1 MRAVWLVLV
10 AGLRRQWRSWVLLGL
25 LVAVA
30 SGFVL
35 ASTAAGYRT
44 DAAFPRY
51 LASHGYDAIVY
62 TVKDLPDLGQDP
74 EVAQATPVRMPFYDQ
89 PGCSCHRQIYTG
101 SFAVREVPPGSLGRV
116 AKLVAGR
123 MPDPSSPV
131 EALASFTLE
140 RDYGVHLG
148 TVITLPMAGAS
159 QRQAVFNAMNG
170 DGPPPKKA
178 TGPRMAM
185 RVVGIVAAENEF
197 SYGQGVTYTL
207 YPGPAFAAATK
218 GSPALTTYYVRL
230 RHGQV
235 GLPRFEARTSR
246 LEGIGVQDLNR
257 PAATI
262 TTSIHPQAVGW
273 RVLAALAALAGI
285 AVVGQALAR
294 QASAESAEHPVLAA
308 LGLSPRQFAVRIML
322 RTLVVAVA
330 GAAGGIAVAT
340 LLSPLAP
347 LGEARLAEPAPGL
360 SFDASV
366 LSLGALATVA
376 VVMALGVRPALRAA
390 RVRGGGGRAPA
401 TRPSAVAGAAA
412 AAGAPPGAV
421 IGIRHALERG
431 RGTRAVP
438 VGTALIGSVAGVA
451 ALCAT
456 AVFGSSLAHLT
467 STPALYGAP
476 FQDIFLGGGPGD
488 AGQDRV
494 IKVLEGDRA
503 IGRITL
509 VMAEQ
514 ITVNRVDVTAVAA
527 TVVPGRGPMLLSA
540 AEGRLP
546 AGDGQIALGASTMH
560 TTGARIGSL
569 VRVTATDAGGVVHAG
584 RFRVVGLIPLPTD
597 FGTGGIGTG
606 AAMTTAGYTSLVC
619 PPSPR
624 QAQCRAAVE
633 RAGVLA
639 LVRAAPGPA
648 AAAALARLV
657 AQHRDNASPPTE
669 PAALVNFGASA
680 AFPLLLGGV
689 VAVCGLAALV
699 HLLVVSV
706 TRRRTETGL
715 LRALGMVRRQ
725 LATIVFWQATTVA
738 VIAIA
743 AGIPLGIAAGRAIW
757 RAFAISLGVVPVPV
771 VQTWLIVALAA
782 GALIAANA
790 LAAVPAMSTARSR
803 PGPLLRTE

>member
-10 AGLRRQWRSWVLLGL
+10 AGFRRQWRSWVLLGL
-25 LVAVA
+25 LIAVA

-35 ASTAAGYRT
+35 ASTAAGRRT

-51 LASHGYDAIVY
+51 VASHGYDAIVY
-62 TVKDLPDLGQDP
+62 TVQPLPKGVP
-74 EVAQATPVRMPFYDQ
+74 GVAHVTPVQMPFYDQ
-89 PGCSCHRQIYTG
+89 PLCSCHRRINTG
-101 SFAVREVPPGSLGRV
+101 SFSVREVPPASLGRV

-123 MPDPSSPV
+123 MPDPSSPF
-131 EALASFTLE
+131 EALASFTLQ
-140 RDYGVHLG
+140 RDYGVGLG

-159 QRQAVFNAMNG
+159 QRKAIFRALAG

-197 SYGQGVTYTL
+197 SYGQGVSYTL
-207 YPGPAFAAATK
+207 YPGPGFAAATQ
-218 GSPALTTYYVRL
+218 GSPALTSYYVRL
-230 RHGQV
+230 RHGQADFA
-235 GLPRFEARTSR
+235 RFEARISR
-246 LEGIGVQDLNR
+246 LKGAGVQDLDR

-262 TTSIHPQAVGW
+262 KSSIHPQAVGW
-273 RVLAALAALAGI
+273 LVLAGLAGLAAV

-294 QASAESAEHPVLAA
+294 QASAESADHPVLST
-308 LGLSPRQFAVRIML
+308 LGLSPRLLAVRIML
-322 RTLVVAVA
+322 RTLIVAVA

-360 SFDASV
+360 SFDASI
-366 LSLGALATVA
+366 LGLGALATVV
-376 VVMALGVRPALRAA
+376 VVMVLGVRPALRAA
-390 RVRGGGGRAPA
+390 RVRTAAGRTPA

-467 STPALYGAP
+467 TTPALYGAP
-476 FQDIFLGGGPGD
+476 YQDFFNSAGPGTV
-488 AGQDRV
+488 GQDPLV
-494 IKVLEGDRA
+494 SELEKDRA

-509 VMAEQ
+509 VSLPAVT
-514 ITVNRVDVTAVAA
+514 ISRVNVRAIAATAV
-527 TVVPGRGPMLLSA
+527 RGPMLLSA

-546 AGDGQIALGASTMH
+546 AGDDQIALGASTMR
-560 TTGARIGSL
+560 TVGARIGSL
-569 VRVTATDAGGVVHAG
+569 VRVTATDQHGATHAE

-597 FGTGGIGTG
+597 FGTGGLGTG
-606 AAMTTAGYTSLVC
+606 AAMTTAGYASLVC
-619 PPSPR
+619 PPSPG
-624 QAQCRAAVE
+624 QAQCRTAVTHSAE
-633 RAGVLA
+633 LI

-648 AAAALARLV
+648 GSAALARHV
-657 AQHRDNASPPTE
+657 AKNQDNVAKPTA

-680 AFPLLLGGV
+680 AFPLLIGGV
-689 VAVCGLAALV
+689 VAVCGLAALA

-771 VQTWLIVALAA
+771 VQAWLIVALAA
-782 GALIAANA
+782 GALLAANA
-790 LAAVPAMSTARSR
+790 LAAVPAMSAARSR
-803 PGPLLRTE
+803 PGQLLRTE

>member
-1 MRAVWLVLV
+1 MMRAVWLVLV
-10 AGLRRQWRSWVLLGL
+10 AGFRRQWRSWVLLGL

-35 ASTAAGYRT
+35 ASTAAGRRT

-51 LASHGYDAIVY
+51 VASHGYDAIVY
-62 TVKDLPDLGQDP
+62 TVQPKLGHQP
-74 EVAQATPVRMPFYDQ
+74 EVAQLTPVRMPFYDQ
-89 PGCSCHRQIYTG
+89 PLCTCHRQIYTG
-101 SFAVREVPPGSLGRV
+101 SFSVREVPPASLSRV

-131 EALASFTLE
+131 EALASFTLQ
-140 RDYGVHLG
+140 RDYGVGLG
-148 TVITLPMAGAS
+148 TVITLPMAAAS
-159 QRQAVFNAMNG
+159 QQQAVFNAMNG
-170 DGPPPKKA
+170 GPRPKA

-197 SYGQGVTYTL
+197 SAGQSPTYDL
-207 YPGPAFAAATK
+207 YPGPAFAVATK

-230 RHGQV
+230 HHGQAD
-235 GLPRFEARTSR
+235 LPRFEARASR
-246 LEGIGVQDLNR
+246 LAGTGVQDLDR

-262 TTSIHPQAVGW
+262 TTSIHPQAFGW
-273 RVLAALAALAGI
+273 RVLAGLAALAAV

-294 QASAESAEHPVLAA
+294 QASAESADHPVLAA
-308 LGLSPRQFAVRIML
+308 LGLSPWQFAARIML

-330 GAAGGIAVAT
+330 GAAAGIGLAT

-360 SFDASV
+360 AFDAPV
-366 LSLGALATVA
+366 LGLGALVTVA
-376 VVMALGVRPALRAA
+376 VVLVLGVLPALRAA
-390 RVRGGGGRAPA
+390 RIHKAGGRAQA

-421 IGIRHALERG
+421 IGIRHAVERG
-431 RGTRAVP
+431 RGSRAVP

-467 STPALYGAP
+467 GTPALYGAP
-476 FQDIFLGGGPGD
+476 FQDFFIGGGPGD
-488 AGQDRV
+488 VGQDRT
-494 IKVLEGDRA
+494 INDLEGDRA

-509 VMAEQ
+509 VTMWPV
-514 ITVNRVDVTAVAA
+514 TVNRVDVTAIAA
-527 TVVPGRGPMLLSA
+527 TAVRGPMLLSA
-540 AEGRLP
+540 AAGRLP
-546 AGDGQIALGASTMH
+546 AGEGQIALGASTMR
-560 TTGARIGSL
+560 TADARIGSM
-569 VRVTATDAGGVVHAG
+569 VRVTATGADGVVHAA
-584 RFRVVGLIPLPTD
+584 RFRVVGLIPFPTD

-606 AAMTTAGYTSLVC
+606 AALTTAGYTGLVC
-619 PPSPR
+619 PPSPG
-624 QAQCRAAVE
+624 QAQCRTTVK
-633 RAGVLA
+633 RSGVLA

-648 AAAALARLV
+648 GAAALARHV
-657 AQHRDNASPPTE
+657 AGDRDNASPPTE

-689 VAVCGLAALV
+689 VAVCGLAALA

-706 TRRRTETGL
+706 IRRRTETGL

-743 AGIPLGIAAGRAIW
+743 AGVPLGIAAGRAIW

-771 VQTWLIVALAA
+771 VQAWLIVALAA
-782 GALIAANA
+782 GAVIAANA

>member
-10 AGLRRQWRSWVLLGL
+10 AGFRRQWRSWVLLGL
-25 LVAVA
+25 LIAVA

-35 ASTAAGYRT
+35 ASTAAGRRT

-51 LASHGYDAIVY
+51 VASHGYDAIVY
-62 TVKDLPDLGQDP
+62 TVQPLPQLGRQD
-74 EVAQATPVRMPFYDQ
+74 EVAQVTPVQMPFAAQ
-89 PGCSCHRQIYTG
+89 PGCSCHRRIDYG
-101 SFAVREVPPGSLGRV
+101 AFSVREVPPASLDRV

-131 EALASFTLE
+131 EALASFTLR
-140 RDYGVHLG
+140 RDYGVQLG
-148 TVITLPMAGAS
+148 TVISLPMAAAS

-170 DGPPPKKA
+170 GPIPKPA
-178 TGPRMAM
+178 GPTMAM
-185 RVVGIVAAENEF
+185 RVVGIVAAESEF
-197 SYGQGVTYTL
+197 SSGQTPAYDL
-207 YPGPAFAAATK
+207 YPGPGFAVATK
-218 GSPALTTYYVRL
+218 GTPALTSYYVRL
-230 RHGQV
+230 RHG
-235 GLPRFEARTSR
+235 PADFARFEARTGQ
-246 LEGIGVQDLNR
+246 LGGAGVQDLDR
-257 PAATI
+257 PAAVI
-262 TTSIHPQAVGW
+262 TNSIHPQAVGW
-273 RVLAALAALAGI
+273 LVLAALAGLAAV

-294 QASAESAEHPVLAA
+294 QASAESADHPVLAA
-308 LGLSPRQFAVRIML
+308 LGLSPRQLAARIML

-330 GAAGGIAVAT
+330 GAAGAIGLAT

-360 SFDASV
+360 AFDASV
-366 LSLGALATVA
+366 LIPGALATVA
-376 VVMALGVRPALRAA
+376 VVLLLGVVPALRAA
-390 RVRGGGGRAPA
+390 RVRVAAGRAPV

-412 AAGAPPGAV
+412 AVGAPPGAV
-421 IGIRHALERG
+421 IGIRYALERG

-456 AVFGSSLAHLT
+456 AVFGSSLAHLIA
-467 STPALYGAP
+467 TPALYGAP
-476 FQDIFLGGGPGD
+476 FQAFFNSSGPG
-488 AGQDRV
+488 GIEQGSLLSE
-494 IKVLEGDRA
+494 LEGDQG
-503 IGRITL
+503 IGQITFISL
-509 VMAEQ
+509 PA
-514 ITVNRVDVTAVAA
+514 ITVNQVNVRAIAATAVR
-527 TVVPGRGPMLLSA
+527 GRGPLLLSDA
-540 AEGRLP
+540 AGRLP
-546 AGDGQIALGASTMH
+546 AGDDQIALGASTMR
-560 TTGARIGSL
+560 TIGVRIGSQ
-569 VRVTATDAGGVVHAG
+569 VRVTATAPGGAVRAE
-584 RFRVVGLIPLPTD
+584 RFRVVGLLAFPSN

-606 AAMTTAGYTSLVC
+606 AALTTAGYIGLQC
-619 PPSPR
+619 PPSPG
-624 QAQCRAAVE
+624 QTQCRHTAEAHSAEAV
-633 RAGVLA
+633 

-648 AAAALARLV
+648 GSAALARHV
-657 AQHRDNASPPTE
+657 TRHHDNVTLPTV

-689 VAVCGLAALV
+689 VAVCGLAALA

-782 GALIAANA
+782 GALLAANA

-803 PGPLLRTE
+803 SGQLLRTE

>member
-10 AGLRRQWRSWVLLGL
+10 AGFRRQWRSWVLLGL
-25 LVAVA
+25 LIAVA

-35 ASTAAGYRT
+35 ASTAAGRRT
-44 DAAFPRY
+44 DSAFPRY

-62 TVKDLPDLGQDP
+62 TVKPLPTLGSNP
-74 EVAQATPVRMPFYDQ
+74 EVAQVTPMQMPFYDQ
-89 PGCSCHRQIYTG
+89 PLCSCHRRISTG
-101 SFAVREVPPGSLGRV
+101 SFSVREVPPASLGRV

-131 EALASFTLE
+131 EALASFTLQ
-140 RDYGVHLG
+140 RDYGVGLG

-159 QRQAVFNAMNG
+159 QRQAIFRALAG
-170 DGPPPKKA
+170 EGPPPKKA
-178 TGPRMAM
+178 TGPRMVM

-197 SYGQGVTYTL
+197 SYGQGVSYTL
-207 YPGPAFAAATK
+207 YPGPGFAAATQ
-218 GSPALTTYYVRL
+218 GSPALTSYYVRL
-230 RHGQV
+230 RHGQADFA
-235 GLPRFEARTSR
+235 RFEARISR
-246 LEGIGVQDLNR
+246 LEGAGVQDLDR

-262 TTSIHPQAVGW
+262 TASIHPQAVGW
-273 RVLAALAALAGI
+273 LVLAGLAALAAV
-285 AVVGQALAR
+285 AVVGPALAR
-294 QASAESAEHPVLAA
+294 QASAESTDHPVLAA
-308 LGLSPRQFAVRIML
+308 LGLSPRQFAGRIML

-360 SFDASV
+360 TFDAGV
-366 LSLGALATVA
+366 LIPGALATVA
-376 VVMALGVRPALRAA
+376 VVLVLGVVPALRAT
-390 RVRGGGGRAPA
+390 RVRGAAGRAPA

-467 STPALYGAP
+467 ATPALYGAP
-476 FQDIFLGGGPGD
+476 YQYFFNSAGPG
-488 AGQDRV
+488 AIGQGPLV
-494 IKVLEGDRA
+494 NELEKDRA

-509 VMAEQ
+509 VSLPAV
-514 ITVNRVDVTAVAA
+514 TVNRVNVRAVAA
-527 TVVPGRGPMLLSA
+527 TAVRGPMLLSA
-540 AEGRLP
+540 AKGRLP
-546 AGDGQIALGASTMH
+546 AGDDQIALGASTMRAV
-560 TTGARIGSL
+560 GATIGSL
-569 VRVTATDAGGVVHAG
+569 VRVTATDQHGATHAE
-584 RFRVVGLIPLPTD
+584 RFRVVGLTPLPTD
-597 FGTGGIGTG
+597 FGTGGLGTG
-606 AAMTTAGYTSLVC
+606 AAMTTAGYASLVC
-619 PPSPR
+619 PPSPG
-624 QAQCRAAVE
+624 QAKCRTAVMNSAE
-633 RAGVLA
+633 LI
-639 LVRAAPGPA
+639 LVRAATGPA
-648 AAAALARLV
+648 GAAALARHV
-657 AQHRDNASPPTE
+657 ARHQDNVTAPTV

-680 AFPLLLGGV
+680 AFPLLIGGV
-689 VAVCGLAALV
+689 VAVCGLAALA

-782 GALIAANA
+782 GALLAANA

-803 PGPLLRTE
+803 PGQLLRTE

>member
-10 AGLRRQWRSWVLLGL
+10 AGFRRQWRSWVLLGL
-25 LVAVA
+25 LIAVA

-35 ASTAAGYRT
+35 ASTAAGRRT

-51 LASHGYDAIVY
+51 VTSHGYDAIVY
-62 TVKDLPDLGQDP
+62 TVKPLPKRLPG
-74 EVAQATPVRMPFYDQ
+74 VAQLTPVQMPFYDQ
-89 PGCSCHRQIYTG
+89 PLCSCHRQINKG
-101 SFAVREVPPGSLGRV
+101 AFAVREVPPTSLGRV

-131 EALASFTLE
+131 EALASFTLQ
-140 RDYGVHLG
+140 RDYGVGLG

-159 QRQAVFNAMNG
+159 QREAVFRAMAG
-170 DGPPPKKA
+170 EGPPPAKA

-197 SYGQGVTYTL
+197 SSGQAAAYTL
-207 YPGPAFAAATK
+207 YPGPGFALATA
-218 GSPALTTYYVRL
+218 GSPALTSYYVDL
-230 RHGQV
+230 RHGQADFA
-235 GLPRFEARTSR
+235 RFEAVTSR
-246 LEGIGVQDLNR
+246 LDGAGVQDLDR

-262 TTSIHPQAVGW
+262 TNSIHPQAVGW
-273 RVLAALAALAGI
+273 LVLAGLAGLAAVAM
-285 AVVGQALAR
+285 VGQALAR
-294 QASAESAEHPVLAA
+294 QASAESADHPVLAT
-308 LGLSPRQFAVRIML
+308 LGLSPRQLAVRIML
-322 RTLVVAVA
+322 RTLIVAVA
-330 GAAGGIAVAT
+330 GAGGGIVVAT

-347 LGEARLAEPAPGL
+347 LGEARLADPAPGL
-360 SFDASV
+360 SFDAPV
-366 LSLGALATVA
+366 LGLGALTTVA
-376 VVMALGVRPALRAA
+376 VVLALGVLPALRAA
-390 RVRGGGGRAPA
+390 RVRTAAGRAPA

-412 AAGAPPGAV
+412 TAGAPPGAV

-467 STPALYGAP
+467 ATPALYGAP
-476 FQDIFLGGGPGD
+476 FQDMFNSSGTGAI
-488 AGQDRV
+488 GQDPLIKELENDPV
-494 IKVLEGDRA
+494 IS
-503 IGRITL
+503 RITL
-509 VMAEQ
+509 VSIPAV
-514 ITVNRVDVTAVAA
+514 TVNGANVRTVVAA
-527 TVVPGRGPMLLSA
+527 AAAGRGPMLLSA

-546 AGDGQIALGASTMH
+546 AGDDQIALGASTMR
-560 TTGARIGSL
+560 TVGARIGSL
-569 VRVTATDAGGVVHAG
+569 VRVTATDQHGAPHTE

-606 AAMTTAGYTSLVC
+606 AALTTEGYAGLLC
-619 PPSPR
+619 PPSPG
-624 QAQCRAAVE
+624 QARCRDTVTHSAQV
-633 RAGVLA
+633 V

-648 AAAALARLV
+648 GSAALARHV
-657 AQHRDNASPPTE
+657 ARNQDNASKPTV

-689 VAVCGLAALV
+689 VAVCGLAALA

-771 VQTWLIVALAA
+771 VQAWLIVTLAA
-782 GALIAANA
+782 GALLAANA
-790 LAAVPAMSTARSR
+790 LAAVPAMSAARSR

>member
-10 AGLRRQWRSWVLLGL
+10 AGFRRQWRSWVLLGL
-25 LVAVA
+25 LIAVV

-35 ASTAAGYRT
+35 ASTAAGGRT

-62 TVKDLPDLGQDP
+62 TVQPLPKLGPQDG
-74 EVAQATPVRMPFYDQ
+74 VAQVTPVQMPFAG
-89 PGCSCHRQIYTG
+89 PPVCSCHRTINYG
-101 SFAVREVPPGSLGRV
+101 AFSVREVPPASLGRV

-131 EALASFTLE
+131 ETLASFTLQ
-140 RDYGVHLG
+140 RDYGVRIG
-148 TVITLPMAGAS
+148 SVITEPMAGAS
-159 QRQAVFNAMNG
+159 QRQAVFKSLAG
-170 DGPPPKKA
+170 GPPPKPA
-178 TGPRMAM
+178 GPRIAM
-185 RVVGIVAAENEF
+185 RVVGFVAAESEF
-197 SYGQGVTYTL
+197 SYGQGATYTL
-207 YPGPAFAAATK
+207 YPGPGFAVATK
-218 GSPALTTYYVRL
+218 GTPALTSYYVRL
-230 RHGQV
+230 RHGQADFA
-235 GLPRFEARTSR
+235 RFEARISHLQGT
-246 LEGIGVQDLNR
+246 GVQDLDR

-262 TTSIHPQAVGW
+262 MSSIHPQAVGW
-273 RVLAALAALAGI
+273 LVLAALAGLA
-285 AVVGQALAR
+285 AVAVIGPALAR
-294 QASAESAEHPVLAA
+294 QASAESADHPVLAA
-308 LGLSPRQFAVRIML
+308 LGLGPRQFAARVML

-360 SFDASV
+360 AFDAGV
-366 LSLGALATVA
+366 LIPGALATVA
-376 VVMALGVRPALRAA
+376 VVLLLGVVPALRAA
-390 RVRGGGGRAPA
+390 RARIAAGRVPV

-412 AAGAPPGAV
+412 AAGVPPGAV

-431 RGTRAVP
+431 RGTRTVP

-467 STPALYGAP
+467 ATPALYGAP
-476 FQDIFLGGGPGD
+476 YQDVFIGGGPGD
-488 AGQDRV
+488 LGQGSL
-494 IKVLEGDRA
+494 INELEGDRA
-503 IGRITL
+503 ISQITL
-509 VMAEQ
+509 VSVPA
-514 ITVNRVDVTAVAA
+514 ITVNRVSVRAAAATAV
-527 TVVPGRGPMLLSA
+527 RGPMLLSA
-540 AEGRLP
+540 AAGRLP
-546 AGDGQIALGASTMH
+546 AADGQIALGASTLR
-560 TTGARIGSL
+560 TVGARIGAL
-569 VRVTATDAGGVVHAG
+569 IEVTATAPDGGVHAA
-584 RFRVVGLIPLPTD
+584 RFRVVGLLPLPTD

-606 AAMTTAGYTSLVC
+606 AAMTTAAYTSLVC
-619 PPSPR
+619 PPSPG
-624 QAQCRAAVE
+624 QARCRATIARSGELV
-633 RAGVLA
+633 

-648 AAAALARLV
+648 GAAALARHV
-657 AQHRDNASPPTE
+657 ARHQDNVNPPTV

-689 VAVCGLAALV
+689 VAVCGLAALA

-725 LATIVFWQATTVA
+725 LATIVLWQATTVA

-771 VQTWLIVALAA
+771 VQAWLIVTLAA
-782 GALIAANA
+782 GALLAANA
-790 LAAVPAMSTARSR
+790 LAAVPAMSAARSR
-803 PGPLLRTE
+803 SGSLLRAE

>member
-10 AGLRRQWRSWVLLGL
+10 AGFRRQWRSWVLLGL
-25 LVAVA
+25 LIAVV

-35 ASTAAGYRT
+35 ASTVAGGRT
-44 DAAFPRY
+44 DSAFPRY
-51 LASHGYDAIVY
+51 LASHGYDAIVF
-62 TVKDLPDLGQDP
+62 TVQPLPKLGPQDG
-74 EVAQATPVRMPFYDQ
+74 VAQVTPVQMPFGGH
-89 PGCSCHRQIYTG
+89 PECSCHRTISYG
-101 SFAVREVPPGSLGRV
+101 SFSIREVPTASLGRV

-131 EALASFTLE
+131 ETLASFTLQ
-140 RDYGVHLG
+140 RDYGVRIG
-148 TVITLPMAGAS
+148 SVITLPMAGAS
-159 QRQAVFNAMNG
+159 QRQAVFKAL
-170 DGPPPKKA
+170 DGTTRPPKPS
-178 TGPRMAM
+178 GPRIAM

-207 YPGPAFAAATK
+207 YPGPGVTAATK
-218 GSPALTTYYVRL
+218 GTPALTSYYVRL
-230 RHGQV
+230 RHGQADFA
-235 GLPRFEARTSR
+235 RFEARISR
-246 LEGIGVQDLNR
+246 LEGAGVQDLDR

-262 TTSIHPQAVGW
+262 KSSIHPQAVGW
-273 RVLAALAALAGI
+273 LVLAALAALAAV
-285 AVVGQALAR
+285 AVVGPALAR
-294 QASAESAEHPVLAA
+294 QASAESTDHPVLAA
-308 LGLSPRQFAVRIML
+308 LGLSPRQFAARIML

-330 GAAGGIAVAT
+330 GAAGGIAVAA

-360 SFDASV
+360 AIDVGV
-366 LSLGALATVA
+366 LIPGALATVA
-376 VVMALGVRPALRAA
+376 AVLVLGAVPALRAT
-390 RVRGGGGRAPA
+390 RVRGAADRAPV
-401 TRPSAVAGAAA
+401 TRPSVVAGAAA
-412 AAGAPPGAV
+412 TAGAPPGAV

-438 VGTALIGSVAGVA
+438 VGMALIGSVAGVA

-467 STPALYGAP
+467 ATPALYGAP
-476 FQDIFLGGGPGD
+476 FQYVFIGGGPGD
-488 AGQDRV
+488 LGQDPL
-494 IKVLEGDRA
+494 IKKLEGDRA

-509 VMAEQ
+509 VSVPA
-514 ITVNRVDVTAVAA
+514 ITVNRVGVRAVAA
-527 TVVPGRGPMLLSA
+527 TAVRGPMLLSA

-546 AGDGQIALGASTMH
+546 AGGDQIAFGASTMR
-560 TTGARIGSL
+560 TVGARIGAL
-569 VRVTATDAGGVVHAG
+569 VRVTATDLDGHVHTG
-584 RFRVVGLIPLPTD
+584 RFRVVGLLPLPTD

-619 PPSPR
+619 PPSPK
-624 QAQCRAAVE
+624 QAQCRTAVARSGE
-633 RAGVLA
+633 LV

-648 AAAALARLV
+648 NATALARL
-657 AQHRDNASPPTE
+657 AAMDRDNANAPTV

-689 VAVCGLAALV
+689 VAVCGLAALA

-706 TRRRTETGL
+706 IRRRTETGL

-738 VIAIA
+738 VIAIT

-757 RAFAISLGVVPVPV
+757 RAFAISIGVVPVPV
-771 VQTWLIVALAA
+771 VQAWLIVALAA
-782 GALIAANA
+782 GALLAANA
-790 LAAVPAMSTARSR
+790 LAAVPAMSATRSR
-803 PGPLLRTE
+803 PGQLLRTE

>member
-1 MRAVWLVLV
+1 
-10 AGLRRQWRSWVLLGL
+10 
-25 LVAVA
+25 
-30 SGFVL
+30 
-35 ASTAAGYRT
+35 
-44 DAAFPRY
+44 
-51 LASHGYDAIVY
+51 
-62 TVKDLPDLGQDP
+62 
-74 EVAQATPVRMPFYDQ
+74 
-89 PGCSCHRQIYTG
+89 
-101 SFAVREVPPGSLGRV
+101 
-116 AKLVAGR
+116 
-123 MPDPSSPV
+123 
-131 EALASFTLE
+131 
-140 RDYGVHLG
+140 
-148 TVITLPMAGAS
+148 
-159 QRQAVFNAMNG
+159 
-170 DGPPPKKA
+170 
-178 TGPRMAM
+178 MAM

-197 SYGQGVTYTL
+197 PSGQGASYDL
-207 YPGPAFAAATK
+207 YPTTAFAAATR
-218 GSPALTTYYVRL
+218 GTPALPSYYVRL
-230 RHGQV
+230 RHGAADLAQFQAKV
-235 GLPRFEARTSR
+235 SSSDEA
-246 LEGIGVQDLNR
+246 GVQDLDR
-257 PAATI
+257 PAAAI
-262 TTSIHPQAVGW
+262 TSSIHPQAVGW
-273 RVLAALAALAGI
+273 RVLAALAALAAV

-294 QASAESAEHPVLAA
+294 QADAESADHPVLST
-308 LGLSPRQFAVRIML
+308 LGLSPRLLAVRIML
-322 RTLVVAVA
+322 RTLIVAVA

-360 SFDASV
+360 SFDTPV
-366 LSLGALATVA
+366 LGLGALATVV
-376 VVMALGVRPALRAA
+376 VVMVLGVRPALRAA
-390 RVRGGGGRAPA
+390 RVRTAAGRTPA

-467 STPALYGAP
+467 TTPALYGAP
-476 FQDIFLGGGPGD
+476 YQDYFNSAGPG
-488 AGQDRV
+488 AVGQDPLINELVRDP
-494 IKVLEGDRA
+494 G

-509 VMAEQ
+509 ASLPAV
-514 ITVNRVDVTAVAA
+514 TVNRVNVRAIAATAV
-527 TVVPGRGPMLLSA
+527 RGPMLLSA

-546 AGDGQIALGASTMH
+546 AGDDQIALGASTMR
-560 TTGARIGSL
+560 TVGARIGSL
-569 VRVTATDAGGVVHAG
+569 VRVTATDQHGATHAE

-597 FGTGGIGTG
+597 FGTGGLGTG
-606 AAMTTAGYTSLVC
+606 AAMTTAGYASLVC
-619 PPSPR
+619 PPSPA
-624 QAQCRAAVE
+624 QAQCRTAVTHSAE
-633 RAGVLA
+633 LV

-648 AAAALARLV
+648 GSAALARHV
-657 AQHRDNASPPTE
+657 AKNLDNVTKPTA

-689 VAVCGLAALV
+689 VAVCGLAALA

-725 LATIVFWQATTVA
+725 LATIVFWQATTFA

-782 GALIAANA
+782 GALLAANA

-803 PGPLLRTE
+803 PGQLLRTE

>member
-10 AGLRRQWRSWVLLGL
+10 AGFRRQWRSWMLLGL
-25 LVAVA
+25 LIAVV

-35 ASTAAGYRT
+35 ASTAAGRRT
-44 DAAFPRY
+44 DSAFPRY
-51 LASHGYDAIVY
+51 VASHGYDAIVY
-62 TVKDLPDLGQDP
+62 TVKPLPERLPG
-74 EVAQATPVRMPFYDQ
+74 VAQLTPVQMPFYDQ
-89 PGCSCHRQIYTG
+89 PVCSCHRLINIG
-101 SFAVREVPPGSLGRV
+101 SFSVREVSPGSLGRV

-131 EALASFTLE
+131 EALASFTLQ
-140 RDYGVHLG
+140 RDYGVRLG

-159 QRQAVFNAMNG
+159 QRQAIFRAMAG
-170 DGPPPKKA
+170 EGPPPKKA
-178 TGPRMAM
+178 TGPRMAV

-197 SYGQGVTYTL
+197 SYGQSATYTL
-207 YPGPAFAAATK
+207 YPGPAFAGATE
-218 GSPALTTYYVRL
+218 GTPALTSYYVRL
-230 RHGQV
+230 RHGQADFA
-235 GLPRFEARTSR
+235 RFEALTSR
-246 LEGIGVQDLNR
+246 LDGVGVQDLDR

-262 TTSIHPQAVGW
+262 TSSIHPQAVGW
-273 RVLAALAALAGI
+273 LVLAGLAGLAAV

-294 QASAESAEHPVLAA
+294 QASAESADHPVLAA
-308 LGLSPRQFAVRIML
+308 LGLSPRQLASRVML
-322 RTLVVAVA
+322 RTLIVAVA

-347 LGEARLAEPAPGL
+347 LGEARLAERAPGL
-360 SFDASV
+360 LFDAPV
-366 LSLGALATVA
+366 LGLGALATVVA
-376 VVMALGVRPALRAA
+376 VLALGVLPALRAA
-390 RVRGGGGRAPA
+390 RAHKAGARAQA
-401 TRPSAVAGAAA
+401 TRTSAIAGAAA
-412 AAGAPPGAV
+412 GAGAPPEAI

-467 STPALYGAP
+467 ATPALYGAP
-476 FQDIFLGGGPGD
+476 YQYFFNSAGPGTI
-488 AGQDRV
+488 GQDPLVNELVR
-494 IKVLEGDRA
+494 DRA

-509 VMAEQ
+509 VTVPA
-514 ITVNRVDVTAVAA
+514 ITVNRVNVRAIAATAV
-527 TVVPGRGPMLLSA
+527 RGPLLLSA

-546 AGDGQIALGASTMH
+546 VGDDQIALGASTMR
-560 TTGARIGSL
+560 TVGARIGSV
-569 VRVTATDAGGVVHAG
+569 VRVTATGSDGATRAG
-584 RFRVVGLIPLPTD
+584 RFRVVGLLPIPTD

-606 AAMTTAGYTSLVC
+606 AVLATAGYTALVC
-619 PPSPR
+619 PPSPG
-624 QAQCRAAVE
+624 QAQCQTAVRQSTE
-633 RAGVLA
+633 LV

-648 AAAALARLV
+648 GSAALARHV
-657 AQHRDNASPPTE
+657 ARNQDNATAPTV

-689 VAVCGLAALV
+689 VAMCGLAALA

-706 TRRRTETGL
+706 ARRRTETGL

-738 VIAIA
+738 IIAIA

-757 RAFAISLGVVPVPV
+757 RAFAVSLGVVPVPV
-771 VQTWLIVALAA
+771 VQAWLIVSLAA
-782 GALIAANA
+782 GALLAANA
-790 LAAVPAMSTARSR
+790 LAAVPARSAARSR
-803 PGPLLRTE
+803 PGQLLRTE

>member
-10 AGLRRQWRSWVLLGL
+10 AGFRRQWRSWVLLGL
-25 LVAVA
+25 LIAVA
-30 SGFVL
+30 SAFVL
-35 ASTAAGYRT
+35 AFTAAGRRT

-51 LASHGYDAIVY
+51 VGSHGYDAIVY
-62 TVKDLPDLGQDP
+62 TVKDLPDLGQDH

-148 TVITLPMAGAS
+148 TVITLLMAGAS

-170 DGPPPKKA
+170 GGPIPKA

-230 RHGQV
+230 RHGQA

-246 LEGIGVQDLNR
+246 LEGTGIQDLDR

-294 QASAESAEHPVLAA
+294 QASAESADHPVLAA
-308 LGLSPRQFAVRIML
+308 LGLSPRQFAMRIML

-376 VVMALGVRPALRAA
+376 VVMALGVRPAVRAA
-390 RVRGGGGRAPA
+390 RVRGGGGRPPA
-401 TRPSAVAGAAA
+401 TRPSVVAGAAA

-421 IGIRHALERG
+421 IGIQHALERG
-431 RGTRAVP
+431 RGTRAIP

-456 AVFGSSLAHLT
+456 AVLGSSLAHLT

-503 IGRITL
+503 IARITL
-509 VMAEQ
+509 VTVWPV
-514 ITVNRVDVTAVAA
+514 TVNRVDVTAIAA
-527 TVVPGRGPMLLSA
+527 TVVRGPMLLSA

-546 AGDGQIALGASTMH
+546 ASDSQIALGASTMR
-560 TTGARIGSL
+560 TAGARIGSM
-569 VRVTATDAGGVVHAG
+569 VRVTATDADGAVHAG
-584 RFRVVGLIPLPTD
+584 RFRVVGLIPFPTD

-606 AAMTTAGYTSLVC
+606 AALTTAGYTGLVC
-619 PPSPR
+619 PSSPR
-624 QAQCRAAVE
+624 QAQCRTTIK

-639 LVRAAPGPA
+639 LVRAAPGLA
-648 AAAALARLV
+648 GTAALARLV
-657 AQHRDNASPPTE
+657 ARDRDNASPPTE

-680 AFPLLLGGV
+680 AFPLLIGGV
-689 VAVCGLAALV
+689 VAVCGLAALA

-771 VQTWLIVALAA
+771 VQAWLIVALAA
-782 GALIAANA
+782 GALLAANA
-790 LAAVPAMSTARSR
+790 LAAVPAMSAARSR
-803 PGPLLRTE
+803 PGPLLRAE